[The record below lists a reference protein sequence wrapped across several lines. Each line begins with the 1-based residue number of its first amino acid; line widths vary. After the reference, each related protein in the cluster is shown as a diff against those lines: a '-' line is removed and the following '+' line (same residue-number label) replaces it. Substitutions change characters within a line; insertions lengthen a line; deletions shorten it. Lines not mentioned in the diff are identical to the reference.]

1 MIGRIWF
8 WTWLFGSG
16 LLKLVPS
23 SKRKLPDERSGRGG
37 WGRVIDDRQSGHEG
51 LDLSHLS
58 THDLWNAC
66 LQAGSNRSSASGI
79 NASQQTA
86 QSSDDLVSLAILE
99 ASLMRG
105 RESISF
111 NFSCSDKTGAPLV
124 APALELVRV
133 MESRYEEPWTLRM
146 KSRMSRWMTRMLIIA
161 IATIETIMNTL
172 DVTLVLFVLV
182 LVSAEW
188 LLVTAETGGGVVLG
202 SMWVE
207 FKEDRG
213 AEREKLKKLLPS
225 FFLSFLLVYIWIE

>member
-1 MIGRIWF
+1 
-8 WTWLFGSG
+8 
-16 LLKLVPS
+16 
-23 SKRKLPDERSGRGG
+23 
-37 WGRVIDDRQSGHEG
+37 
-51 LDLSHLS
+51 
-58 THDLWNAC
+58 
-66 LQAGSNRSSASGI
+66 
-79 NASQQTA
+79 
-86 QSSDDLVSLAILE
+86 
-99 ASLMRG
+99 
-105 RESISF
+105 
-111 NFSCSDKTGAPLV
+111 
-124 APALELVRV
+124 
-133 MESRYEEPWTLRM
+133 
-146 KSRMSRWMTRMLIIA
+146 MTRMLIIA